1 MAEYMDCAQAAN
13 AAKCSVFKIREAIK
27 DGELK
32 AYRPGKGYL
41 IDPADLDEWVRKNAV
56 IVRKR
61 DKKGGVKCALNEN

>member
-1 MAEYMDCAQAAN
+1 MAEYMDCEQAAG
-13 AAKCSVFKIREAIK
+13 AAKCSVYKIREAIK

-56 IVRKR
+56 KVRKKEKR
-61 DKKGGVKCALNEN
+61 KEA